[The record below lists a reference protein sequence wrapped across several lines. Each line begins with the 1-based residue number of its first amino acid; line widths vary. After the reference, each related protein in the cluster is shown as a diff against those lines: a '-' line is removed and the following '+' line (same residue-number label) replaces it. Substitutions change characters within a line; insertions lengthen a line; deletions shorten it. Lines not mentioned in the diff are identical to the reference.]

1 MNTKVKRYNVTK
13 HAAERAMQRLGCKTP
28 AEASRYLN
36 DLMQTAIMQGHTMD
50 DCYAYDHHKSRTR
63 LIFDDSK
70 QAVVTVYNMKEA
82 IAPVAGVQPIA
93 LPAELLTELKR
104 KAGAFLRKYMRRNRE
119 LERAI
124 IEAKIAVLENERKKL
139 RVNNPATKAVI
150 DVKISDIQTQLDA
163 MKAEQRELASK
174 IAEVSAHA

>member
-1 MNTKVKRYNVTK
+1 MKPYPVTK
-13 HAAERAMQRLGCKTP
+13 HAIDRVVERLSIPRHQAE
-28 AEASRYLN
+28 SYLRQ
-36 DLMQTAIMQGHTMD
+36 LMQTAEYQGVVHNVHGNATKI
-50 DCYAYDHHKSRTR
+50 YDHHKSRVR
-63 LIFDDSK
+63 ICLVEEKI
-70 QAVVTVYNMKEA
+70 VTCYKMNEA
-82 IAPVAGVQPIA
+82 LATLSGDVS

-104 KAGAFLRKYMRRNRE
+104 KAGAFLRKYTRRNRE

-174 IAEVSAHA
+174 IAEVSAHV